1 MLYVIRSNINNKIGA
16 GHIYRLLRL
25 SDYLLSQNN
34 KIIFVLDHPFKN
46 INKLIKYKI
55 YYLYN
60 NNNLCKNSSI
70 DSLYFIRLIKKYK
83 KFKPNIILDD
93 YRLGFNWEKKIK
105 PFCNKL
111 IVFDDFKTRKHFV
124 DFYINYK
131 NDSIFKKI
139 IL

>member
-34 KIIFVLDHPFKN
+34 KIIFVLDSPLKN

-60 NNNLCKNSSI
+60 NKNL
-70 DSLYFIRLIKKYK
+70 
-83 KFKPNIILDD
+83 
-93 YRLGFNWEKKIK
+93 
-105 PFCNKL
+105 
-111 IVFDDFKTRKHFV
+111 
-124 DFYINYK
+124 
-131 NDSIFKKI
+131 
-139 IL
+139 